1 MSKNIKHELNENFK
15 GFFLYAQKQKKRLE
29 NTLDTFTMYV
39 HL

>member
-15 GFFLYAQKQKKRLE
+15 GFFLCAQKKRLE
-29 NTLDTFTMYV
+29 NTLDTFAMYV

>member
-15 GFFLYAQKQKKRLE
+15 GFFLCAQKKKRLE
-29 NTLDTFTMYV
+29 NTLDTFAMYV